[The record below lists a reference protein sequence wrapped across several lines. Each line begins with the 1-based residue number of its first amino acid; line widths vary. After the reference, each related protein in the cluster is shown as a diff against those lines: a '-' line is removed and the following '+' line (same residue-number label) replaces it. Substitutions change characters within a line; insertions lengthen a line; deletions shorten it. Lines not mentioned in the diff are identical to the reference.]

1 MKGWIQGYL
10 GGILLKSEGVKDVFK
25 WLDKKCKEQ
34 KNIVEKAEQNFQDTK
49 RSCYFEDEQC
59 LIDSAEIELER
70 AKERLNAYV
79 DVKISVERYMRKLRH
94 QGE

>member
-49 RSCYFEDEQC
+49 RSCYFEDE
-59 LIDSAEIELER
+59 
-70 AKERLNAYV
+70 
-79 DVKISVERYMRKLRH
+79 
-94 QGE
+94 

>member
-1 MKGWIQGYL
+1 M
-10 GGILLKSEGVKDVFK
+10 KSEGVKDVFK

-34 KNIVEKAEQNFQDTK
+34 KIVVEKAEQNFQNTK

-70 AKERLNAYV
+70 AKERLSAYV
-79 DVKISVERYMRKLRH
+79 DMKISVENQWRNSR
-94 QGE
+94 